1 MGSRRDVVI
10 AVPARDEADRL
21 PDCLDS
27 IRLAVDAARTLDLI
41 GIVVVAVAAHCCCD
55 ATVEIASTSLAS
67 TASGPDR
74 HHLSGVVWVYDH
86 AAQVG
91 DVRTQLVI
99 EALHATGVS
108 PDHAWLFSTDAD
120 TRVPPSWI
128 VNGLRL
134 AATTGADLVTGMVD
148 LDPAGLDPAVIGLHD
163 DLIRTGMHPD
173 GTHDHAYAAN
183 LMIKVDTFLEL
194 GGFPAVEHGEEHALL
209 AAARSAGFCCVSDSA
224 WRVVTSG
231 RTVGRASRG
240 LATVLND
247 LQHHVDD
254 DAFTTT
260 TTTQRGDESG
270 MGTSS
275 GGLEGAGAGTSSS

>member
-10 AVPARDEADRL
+10 AVPARDEAARL
-21 PDCLDS
+21 PACLDA
-27 IRLAVDAARTLDLI
+27 IRLAVDAARSLDLI
-41 GIVVVAVAAHCCCD
+41 GTVVVAVAAHCCCA
-55 ATVEIASTSLAS
+55 ATVEMASTSLAT
-67 TASGPDR
+67 TASGPGR
-74 HHLSGVVWVYDH
+74 HQLSGVVWVYDH

-91 DVRTQLVI
+91 EVRTQLVL

-128 VNGLRL
+128 IDGLQL
-134 AATTGADLVTGMVD
+134 ADTTGADLITGMVD
-148 LDPAGLDPAVIGLHD
+148 LDPAGLDPAVIELHD
-163 DLIRTGMHPD
+163 HLIGTGMHPD

-183 LMIKVDTFLEL
+183 LMIKMDTFLQL
-194 GGFPAVEHGEEHALL
+194 GGFPAVDHGEEHALL
-209 AAARSAGFCCVSDSA
+209 AAARSAGCCCLSNSA
-224 WRVVTSG
+224 WRVITSG

-254 DAFTTT
+254 DDAFT
-260 TTTQRGDESG
+260 TTTQRGDESA